1 MGQKILQISPTD
13 FSLVRFRTRWPTS
26 PSPTGAERQSPWLRR
41 RCLDSCQFSPS
52 SFSSMSSAL
61 LHSILIVFV
70 ATILSNNM
78 IVSQVHQTE
87 VRTFQA
93 AEGSQDCGMPSHDCS
108 GQHQVLHMIV
118 TAKRYYRCD
127 CSGQYHHYAADHIGQ
142 NENNKKFL
150 MITPVTM
157 KTIKRFS

>member
-13 FSLVRFRTRWPTS
+13 ISLVRFRTRWPTS

-61 LHSILIVFV
+61 LHSIIIAFV

-78 IVSQVHQTE
+78 IVSQVHHHDHGQVHQTE

-93 AEGSQDCGMPSHDCS
+93 AEGSQDCGMPSYDCS
-108 GQHQVLHMIV
+108 GS
-118 TAKRYYRCD
+118 ASSSSYD
-127 CSGQYHHYAADHIGQ
+127 CHS
-142 NENNKKFL
+142 KKIL
-150 MITPVTM
+150 
-157 KTIKRFS
+157 